1 MFIELNHALALG
13 RAEPAGA
20 RGRHL
25 EGMNTRTPVY
35 LGDPKEVN
43 PMCRNGI
50 GACVWRRTRICI
62 SFRFIHY
69 LIIWLIRSTAPANTV
84 HTFLA
89 PNTFISL
96 KHQANFP
103 PKAKISALGG
113 KVKPFFFF
121 FFFGDLFDPCLCIC
135 NSNSL
140 FFFLNVLFI
149 YCDLIV
155 H

>member
-84 HTFLA
+84 HTFLV

-96 KHQANFP
+96 KPQANFP

-121 FFFGDLFDPCLCIC
+121 FLVTFLIPVCIC

-140 FFFLNVLFI
+140 FFKCFI
-149 YCDLIV
+149 YLLWFNCTLKCI
-155 H
+155 